1 MMTKFFKLLSSA
13 LVMIGL
19 MVSSPILMAAQKYPS
34 VSLSADQKRSLQ
46 KINAFMNSYQSLK
59 SDFTQISSKGQT
71 AQGTLLISKPGKLR
85 FEYAPPNPMLIVS
98 DGKWL
103 TIKNRV
109 KEKGDQF
116 PLSAT
121 PLRLVV
127 SPQVDLAA
135 ETDVIGFES
144 KDGIT
149 SISLADRKSSLG
161 GYIVLVFDE
170 QRNQLQQWI
179 IVDGK
184 DRRTTVQLANIE
196 TGGRFDPKLFI
207 GKIDRPEGK
216 QN

>member
-1 MMTKFFKLLSSA
+1 MARILKWVSA
-13 LVMIGL
+13 ALIVFGLVAAL
-19 MVSSPILMAAQKYPS
+19 PFAQAAQKYP
-34 VSLSADQKRSLQ
+34 VITLNAGQQKSLQ
-46 KINAFMNSYQSLK
+46 KINTFLNSFQSLK
-59 SDFTQISSKGQT
+59 SDFTQISSKGQM
-71 AQGTLLISKPGKLR
+71 AQGVLLINKPGKLR
-85 FEYAPPNPMLIVS
+85 FEYAAPNPMLIVS
-98 DGKWL
+98 DGRWL

-127 SPQVDLAA
+127 SNQIDLAA
-135 ETDVIGFES
+135 ETDVIGFDS
-144 KDGIT
+144 KDGMT
-149 SISLADRKSSLG
+149 SISLADRKGSMG

-196 TGGRFDPKLFI
+196 TGGKFDPKLFI
-207 GKIDRPEGK
+207 GKINRPEEK
-216 QN
+216 SN

>member
-1 MMTKFFKLLSSA
+1 MAKFMKLLGSA
-13 LVMIGL
+13 LVAASLAFIA
-19 MVSSPILMAAQKYPS
+19 VPVEAAQKYPS
-34 VSLSADQKRSLQ
+34 ISLNAAQQRSLQ
-46 KINAFMNSYQSLK
+46 KINTFLNSFQTLK
-59 SDFTQISSKGQT
+59 SNFTQISSKGQM
-71 AQGTLLISKPGKLR
+71 AGGTLLISKPGKLR
-85 FEYAPPNPMLIVS
+85 FEYAAPNPMLIVS
-98 DGKWL
+98 DGRWL

-127 SPQVDLAA
+127 SSQVDLAA
-135 ETDVIGFES
+135 ETDVIGFET
-144 KDGIT
+144 KDGIS
-149 SISLADRKSSLG
+149 SISLADRKSSMG

-170 QRNQLQQWI
+170 LRNQLQQWV

-196 TGGRFDPKLFI
+196 TGGKFDPKLFI

-216 QN
+216 

>member
-1 MMTKFFKLLSSA
+1 MTKLLKYVASVLIVFG
-13 LVMIGL
+13 LVATGPL
-19 MVSSPILMAAQKYPS
+19 AQAAQKYP
-34 VSLSADQKRSLQ
+34 VISLNAVQQKSLQ
-46 KINAFMNSYQSLK
+46 KINAFLNSFQTLK
-59 SDFTQISSKGQT
+59 SDFTQISAKGQM
-71 AQGTLLISKPGKLR
+71 AQGVLLINKPGKLR
-85 FEYAPPNPMLIVS
+85 FEYAAPNPMLIVS
-98 DGKWL
+98 DGRWL

-109 KEKGDQF
+109 KERGDQF

-149 SISLADRKSSLG
+149 SISLADRKGSMG

-196 TGGRFDPKLFI
+196 TGGKFDPKLFI
-207 GKIDRPEGK
+207 GKINRPNDK
-216 QN
+216 SN